1 MKWVKRLANT
11 SKEQPLFII
20 ALLLMWMKTYLVQKF
35 MFELPVEGA
44 YQELIL
50 LVSPI
55 SSSLLMLGVGIVFFG
70 RRQQLAITVV
80 SFISSFVLFANVVY
94 YRFFND
100 FITLPVLMQSKN
112 MGDLGGSITN
122 LINPSDFLIFI
133 DVVIL
138 YALFRG
144 KPSWW
149 KPLSRPKQISVFIVA
164 IGFFFMN
171 WTMAEVVRPELL
183 TRTFDRQIVVKSIG
197 AFNYHIYDLVVN
209 SKMKTK
215 KVFASSED
223 MMDAAKYLRE
233 QPKDVPSDEMYGI
246 AKGKNVFLISMESL
260 QSFALDAR
268 INGEEVT
275 PFLNSLIR
283 DSLYFENFYHQTGQ
297 GKTSDAEF
305 IIDNSLYPLPSGAVY
320 FTHAQNTYAAT
331 PSTLK
336 KAGYYSAVFHAN
348 DKSFWNRDLMY
359 QSLGYDRF
367 FSLPDYTVTEENS
380 IGWGL
385 KDIEF
390 FEQSVDLLKQVP
402 QPFYSKFITLTNHHP
417 FELADEDQF
426 IAQAETNSQTV
437 NKYFPTVRYMD
448 EALKVLFE
456 KVKEAGMYENSI
468 FVLYG
473 DHYGISSNHHKAM
486 ATFLGKEEITPFDQV
501 QLQRVP
507 LIIHIPGMSGKTIS
521 TVGGQVDVKPTLLHL
536 LGLQAQHGIEF
547 GQDLLSPNKQ
557 DFVVLRDGS
566 FITKDAV
573 FTGEKCYDKLTGMEL
588 EDSTACEPVKEK
600 AASDLQYSDEIIYGD
615 LLRFIIEPDEEDK
628 GSDTEQDDSSKIEVQ
643 SELEVDSDIP
653 SADIAQ

>member
-1 MKWVKRLANT
+1 MKWIKKLGTA
-11 SKEQPLFII
+11 SKEQPLFYV
-20 ALLLMWMKTYLVQKF
+20 ALVLLWMKTYLVQKF
-35 MFELPVEGA
+35 MFDLPVEGT

-50 LVSPI
+50 LVSPL
-55 SSSLLMLGVGIVFFG
+55 SSTLVMLGIGIVLLG
-70 RRQQLAITVV
+70 KRQQFAILLV
-80 SFISSFVLFANVVY
+80 SFLSSFVLFANVVY

-100 FITLPVLMQSKN
+100 FITMPVLMQSKN

-122 LINPSDFLIFI
+122 LINTADFLIFA
-133 DVVIL
+133 DVLIL
-138 YALFRG
+138 FFLFRG
-144 KPSWW
+144 KPSLW
-149 KPLSRPKQISVFIVA
+149 KPLSRPKQISIFILA

-197 AFNYHIYDLVVN
+197 AFNYHVYDLVVN
-209 SKMKTK
+209 SRMKSK

-223 MMDAAKYLRE
+223 MMDAAKYLR
-233 QPKDVPSDEMYGI
+233 QAPVDVPNEELFGI
-246 AKGKNVFLISMESL
+246 AKNKNVFLISLESL

-275 PFLNSLIR
+275 PFLNSLIK

-331 PSTLK
+331 PASLK
-336 KAGYYSAVFHAN
+336 KEGYYSAVFHAN

-359 QSLGYDRF
+359 QNLGYDRF
-367 FSLPDYTVTEENS
+367 FSLPDYTVTEENTV
-380 IGWGL
+380 GWGL

-390 FEQSVDLLKQVP
+390 FEQSVELLKQVP

-417 FELADEDQF
+417 FVLDEEDML
-426 IAQAETNSQTV
+426 IPPAETNSQTV

-448 EALKVLFE
+448 EALSRFFD

-507 LIIHIPGMSGKTIS
+507 LIIHIPGVEGKTIS
-521 TVGGQVDVKPTLLHL
+521 TVGGQVDVKPTLHHL
-536 LGLQAQHGIEF
+536 LGLEAQHGIEF
-547 GQDLLSPNKQ
+547 GQDLLSPNKE
-557 DFVVLRDGS
+557 DFAVLRDGS

-573 FTGEKCYDKLTGMEL
+573 FTGERCYDKQTGLEL
-588 EDSTACEPVKEK
+588 EEDTLCEPAKEK
-600 AASDLQYSDEIIYGD
+600 AANDLQYSDEIIYGD
-615 LLRFIIEPDEEDK
+615 LLRFIIEPEEK
-628 GSDTEQDDSSKIEVQ
+628 TEESPAAEENSSVEIHPEV
-643 SELEVDSDIP
+643 EVDAEVPVVDVE
-653 SADIAQ
+653 Q